1 MDLVTSRLLKD
12 ATPLFTVFATVALVL
27 GLGALLYLGR
37 EVLIPFALAL
47 LLSFALSPVVRGLR
61 RAGAPKGLAVACAVV
76 IALLSIGAIA
86 YVVTSQLAHLAG
98 DLPKYQFTL
107 HEKIQR
113 LQTSLASGG
122 PFSRAGAMVG
132 ELANDLQK
140 FGQSNAPPPQ
150 PVAIVTRSGD
160 RLALATE
167 YVTPLLAPLA
177 SFVLVLLFTAF
188 MLAQREDIRNRLIR
202 LMGADDLQQTTAA
215 LDDVGRRLA
224 RMLLTQ
230 LAINTAFAIAIGVGL
245 TLIGLPSPFL
255 WGVLAGVLRFVPYVG
270 ALVGGVLPTLLAFA
284 VDSNWSSALWTAG
297 LFLVLEPIFG
307 HVIEPLLF
315 GKSSGLSP
323 LAVLVSATLW
333 AFLWGPVGLVLS
345 TPLTIVLVVL
355 GHHVSRLEF
364 LDVLFGDAPALA
376 PHEVFYQR
384 MLAADPVE
392 AGQQAREFLR
402 ERPLTAYFDEVALPA
417 LRRAHLDIMRGLV
430 SGERL
435 TVLLATLDA
444 LLQRLHP
451 PARIDSRPGTKSRA
465 LVLYSDDPLDSGA
478 AEMLAQALR
487 QRFASVERLS
497 MTDEPGLR
505 EAEDAGADVVCLCFF
520 EPLSAQHM
528 RAATRAARR
537 RASNAAIVLCVWQEA
552 GLRQIAD
559 LRRKLHIERIATT
572 VADAD
577 RLAEAVVASVAAEG
591 EKPPGA
597 SGVRPESS
605 AA

>member
-1 MDLVTSRLLKD
+1 MDVVTTRLLKD
-12 ATPLFTVFATVALVL
+12 ATPLFTVFATVMLIL

-37 EVLIPFALAL
+37 EVLIPFSLAL
-47 LLSFALSPVVRGLR
+47 LLSFALSPVVRALR
-61 RAGAPKGLAVACAVV
+61 RVGASKGVAVACAVF
-76 IALLSIGAIA
+76 IALLATGAIG
-86 YVVTSQLAHLAG
+86 YVVASQFGNLAG
-98 DLPKYQFTL
+98 DLPKYQSTL

-113 LQTSLASGG
+113 LQASLASSG
-122 PFSRAGAMVG
+122 PFSRAGAMLG
-132 ELANDLQK
+132 ELAGDLQK
-140 FGQSNAPPPQ
+140 IGQTGGPAPQ
-150 PVAIVTRSGD
+150 PVAIVNRSD
-160 RLALATE
+160 RLAFANE
-167 YVTPLLAPLA
+167 FIAPLFSPVA

-202 LMGADDLQQTTAA
+202 LMGAEDLQQTTAA

-230 LAINTAFAIAIGVGL
+230 LAINTTFAIAIGVGL
-245 TLIGLPSPFL
+245 AAIGLPSPFL
-255 WGVLAGVLRFVPYVG
+255 WGVLAGVLRFVPYIG

-284 VDSNWSSALWTAG
+284 VDPAWSSALWTAG
-297 LFLVLEPIFG
+297 LFLLLEPIFG

-364 LDVLFGDAPALA
+364 LDVLFGDSPALA

-392 AGQQAREFLR
+392 AGLQARDFLR
-402 ERPLTAYFDEVALPA
+402 ERPVFAYFDEVALPA

-430 SGERL
+430 AGERL
-435 TVLLATLDA
+435 AILLATLDQ
-444 LLQRLHP
+444 LLSRLRATAP
-451 PARIDSRPGTKSRA
+451 RTGRAAAGRA
-465 LVLYSDDPLDSGA
+465 LVLYSEDPLDAGA
-478 AEMLAQALR
+478 SEMLAQTLG
-487 QRFASVERLS
+487 QRFARVDRLS
-497 MTDEPGLR
+497 MLEAAGRDGTEAGGL
-505 EAEDAGADVVCLCFF
+505 GVVCLCFF

-528 RAATRAARR
+528 RAATRAVRR
-537 RASNAAIVLCVWQEA
+537 RAPGAGIVVCVWQEA
-552 GLRQIAD
+552 GPLQIAD

-572 VADAD
+572 VADAG
-577 RLAEAVVASVAAEG
+577 RLAEAAAGRTAGGAVAEAPIAGNVRPAGSVA
-591 EKPPGA
+591 
-597 SGVRPESS
+597 
-605 AA
+605 